1 MSAECSVMD
10 YHTASLEL
18 NFGTFFASLELN
30 FGNPVLLQRRREKT
44 PGWMWTDAVYI
55 SWASW
60 MDVDRCSLYL
70 LDLLPRMDVDRC
82 SLYLLGLLD
91 GCGQMQSISPGS
103 PAPDGCGQ
111 MQSIS
116 PGPLGWIWTD
126 AVYIYSTD
134 YNSTEERRMRMIK
147 YKDLATPEGVVRPC
161 ALGQHSSVACIGGRT
176 WAPPD

>member
-1 MSAECSVMD
+1 MSAGDSGVSAVEGSVSAD
-10 YHTASLEL
+10 
-18 NFGTFFASLELN
+18 
-30 FGNPVLLQRRREKT
+30 RESSTSTKKKGKDT
-44 PGWMWTDAVYI
+44 
-55 SWASW
+55 
-60 MDVDRCSLYL
+60 
-70 LDLLPRMDVDRC
+70 RMDVDRC

-147 YKDLATPEGVVRPC
+147 YNDLATPRGSWK
-161 ALGQHSSVACIGGRT
+161 ALCPGPALVCSHY
-176 WAPPD
+176 

>member
-1 MSAECSVMD
+1 
-10 YHTASLEL
+10 
-18 NFGTFFASLELN
+18 
-30 FGNPVLLQRRREKT
+30 
-44 PGWMWTDAVYI
+44 
-55 SWASW
+55 
-60 MDVDRCSLYL
+60 
-70 LDLLPRMDVDRC
+70 MDVDRC

-147 YKDLATPEGVVRPC
+147 Y
-161 ALGQHSSVACIGGRT
+161 RT
-176 WAPPD
+176 WQHQRELEGPALWVNTHL